1 MGGAPAPAAA
11 AATLVPVA
19 MQLSAQLASDPTALS
34 FSKPNAYTYDF
45 EQYGRVADALILGR
59 VWVDLPVDPAL
70 QAVDNPYDAATR
82 SRLLADGVQLFWDYA
97 YYDEH

>member
-1 MGGAPAPAAA
+1 M
-11 AATLVPVA
+11 T
-19 MQLSAQLASDPTALS
+19 
-34 FSKPNAYTYDF
+34 F
-45 EQYGRVADALILGR
+45 EQYGRVADALIHGR

-97 YYDEH
+97 YYDGHWYSYFGVLPAVLLCSCPISWPRGGCCRRAWPSWC